1 MKRKFNRIA
10 FVTPSVVLAAC
21 GGGGGSFGP
30 SPTGEYVDTA
40 SGIYATEYA
49 YNDMLSSINP
59 LSLNNYGYTG
69 SGVRVAVV
77 DSGIDANHP
86 EFNGR
91 TIYGYDFASSS
102 SGYARDENGHGSH
115 VASIIAGERDGYGM
129 RGVAYDATLYSYKVD
144 NDGDGGLEAANT
156 DAQITSI
163 FNRHVTDN
171 IDVSNNSWGWG
182 TSVTSVSSATA
193 QSLLGNTMTAAA
205 AAQNNGTLI
214 VFAAGNDGNS
224 QPSLTG
230 ALPYHDSSLA
240 GAWLTVVAIDNNL
253 RETAYTNRCG
263 VAQSFCVT
271 APGGADNSSSYGIRA
286 ADAGTTNYVRSSGTS
301 MAAPHVSGLA
311 AALMEK
317 FPNLTPAQIATR
329 IKSTA
334 SLASLTS
341 YGGGTLSS
349 LGETAMRAIFGYG
362 LVNAEGAS
370 AQIGSL
376 SYPIHGTLSGA
387 VDLSSERVALPAGLS
402 SSSVGQIMASTYAVF
417 DTFDGAIFR
426 TSGDQIFSEHSQAH
440 VPGYAGGSLSSTSA
454 ASDHVSLFQSG
465 DYQSG
470 TTMEYSFAQQGSI
483 DPAHSY
489 WGQTANLFEDAP
501 GSISAPQF
509 KFQHTTSY
517 DNANISYFASFTADA
532 SAGTNTQ
539 NGELGVSGN
548 FGLTDSTTLIASAS
562 FGDQPTVLGLQ
573 GSAINTSSVRM
584 QVGLRSQLRP
594 GLSFFGRYEHQ
605 QYDDMSP
612 SIIAFG
618 SNDLTAENIMFA
630 VEAELQNGGQL
641 AVGAKT
647 EYQYSNGSV
656 SLYAPTSVTRSGDII
671 YSEQSFEMEADNVFQ
686 PFLAYSIQ
694 TENGAIDFGAV
705 ASSFSNPK
713 LEGVRLGISRHF

>member
-1 MKRKFNRIA
+1 MKCKLNRIA
-10 FVTPSVVLAAC
+10 LMTPSVVLAAC
-21 GGGGGSFGP
+21 GGGGGTFGP

-77 DSGIDANHP
+77 DTGIDANHP
-86 EFNGR
+86 EFDGR
-91 TIYGYDFASSS
+91 TIYGYDFANSS

-144 NDGDGGLEAANT
+144 NDGDGGLEALSNS
-156 DAQITSI
+156 AQIAAV

-171 IDVSNNSWGWG
+171 ISVSNNSWGSS
-182 TSVTSVSSATA
+182 TSVLALSSAAVNTNYSDAITAARSA
-193 QSLLGNTMTAAA
+193 QS
-205 AAQNNGTLI
+205 NGTLI
-214 VFAAGNDGNS
+214 VFSAGNEYRT
-224 QPSLTG
+224 QPDLVG
-230 ALPYHDSSLA
+230 ALPYHNSDLA
-240 GAWLTVVAIDNNL
+240 GAWLTVVAVDQNL
-253 RETAYTNRCG
+253 RETGYTNRCG
-263 VAQSFCVT
+263 VAASFCVT

-286 ADAGTTNYVRSSGTS
+286 ADAGTTGYVRLSGTS

-349 LGETAMRAIFGYG
+349 LGETAMRAIFGHG
-362 LVNAEGAS
+362 LVNAEAAS

-376 SYPIHGTLSGA
+376 SYPVHGTLSGA
-387 VDLSSERVALPAGLS
+387 VDLSSDRVALPAGLS
-402 SSSVGQIMASTYAVF
+402 SSSIGQIMASNYAVF
-417 DTFDGAIFR
+417 DTFDGAIF
-426 TSGDQIFSEHSQAH
+426 TISGDQIFSQNSRTH
-440 VPGYAGGSLSSTSA
+440 VPGYAGGTMSSTAA
-454 ASDHVSLFQSG
+454 ASDHVSL
-465 DYQSG
+465 YQSG
-470 TTMEYSFAQQGSI
+470 NYETGTTTEYSFSQQGSI

-517 DNANISYFASFTADA
+517 DNANISYFANFTVDA

-539 NGELGVSGN
+539 NGELGISGN

-562 FGDQPTVLGLQ
+562 FGDQPIILGLQ
-573 GSAINTSSVRM
+573 GSALNTSSVCM

-594 GLSFFGRYEHQ
+594 GLSLFGRYEHQ

-618 SNDLTAENIMFA
+618 SNDL
-630 VEAELQNGGQL
+630 LQ
-641 AVGAKT
+641 KT
-647 EYQYSNGSV
+647 
-656 SLYAPTSVTRSGDII
+656 
-671 YSEQSFEMEADNVFQ
+671 
-686 PFLAYSIQ
+686 
-694 TENGAIDFGAV
+694 
-705 ASSFSNPK
+705 
-713 LEGVRLGISRHF
+713 